1 MTVFYFSLSFCFVAA
16 IEVNI
21 TNVKQ
26 KLKLDQNKLPHKTT
40 ILFLGHLK
48 NAKNMQL
55 GEQRKLKRLLNS
67 SV

>member
-26 KLKLDQNKLPHKTT
+26 KLKLDEKKDLHFVT
-40 ILFLGHLK
+40 
-48 NAKNMQL
+48 
-55 GEQRKLKRLLNS
+55 S
-67 SV
+67 S